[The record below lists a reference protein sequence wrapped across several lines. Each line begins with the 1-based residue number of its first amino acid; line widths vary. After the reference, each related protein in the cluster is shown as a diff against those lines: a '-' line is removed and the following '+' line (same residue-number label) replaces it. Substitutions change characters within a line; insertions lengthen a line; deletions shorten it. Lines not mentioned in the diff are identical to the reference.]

1 MTPYIYTIPYVII
14 SMSLLHYS
22 HMPGKEILYN
32 PIIIYSVEVMNMGM
46 ILSYTAPC
54 GATVNFS
61 DEGYINSSEQELAFR
76 RENMERTAGKIA
88 QEIQL
93 KLICQDNH
101 DDCTETS

>member
-1 MTPYIYTIPYVII
+1 
-14 SMSLLHYS
+14 MSV
-22 HMPGKEILYN
+22 KEILYN

-61 DEGYINSSEQELAFR
+61 DEGYINSSEQELDFR
-76 RENMERTAGKIA
+76 RENMNRTAGKIA

-93 KLICQDNH
+93 NLICQENH
-101 DDCTETS
+101 DDCTETA